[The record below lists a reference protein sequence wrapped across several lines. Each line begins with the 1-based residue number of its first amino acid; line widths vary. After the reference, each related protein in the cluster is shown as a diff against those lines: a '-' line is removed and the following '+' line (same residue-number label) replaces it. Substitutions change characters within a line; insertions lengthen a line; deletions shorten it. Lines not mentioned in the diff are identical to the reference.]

1 MKSVKYLINR
11 YLALFV
17 FGRSKDFLPHFYHGH
32 KKTAPS
38 SLGKMQFVVKLFS
51 IILRT
56 GAKLKIFFDTAKEF
70 GV

>member
-1 MKSVKYLINR
+1 LEEVKI
-11 YLALFV
+11 
-17 FGRSKDFLPHFYHGH
+17 FYHISTTDT